1 MVKIYTICKLFTF
14 ILLFNILS
22 IPLTAIAEDTDAN
35 KLQVPF
41 SVDTQNLTV
50 WNGEDYVPFFIKG
63 INLGVS
69 VPGTFPG
76 ELAATKEQYQSWI
89 ADIQDVGFNCIRV
102 YTLHYPRFY
111 EALKEFNDANPANP
125 VYVMH
130 GVWLEEEID
139 DYTDDLQ
146 ELNTV
151 FNQEI
156 EDVIDCIHGNN
167 SIDHRYG
174 KAYGTFSAD
183 ISPWIMSYIMGREI
197 QPAEIEKTNDNHTDE
212 TSYSGEI
219 FKLTTGSPSEVWAVS
234 KLEYL
239 VNYER
244 SNYDTERPVSI
255 SSWPTLDPLT
265 HPTETSTDEDTQSLD
280 LANLDFSN
288 APAGYFASY
297 HAYPYYPDF
306 ISEDPTYQ
314 QYFDALGSNS
324 YLGYITDLKNHYQN
338 FPVLIA
344 EIGTPSSWGIAHYSS
359 NGMHHGG
366 NSEVAQGLNFL
377 RLLDNIEEA
386 NCAGGVGFA
395 WIDEWFKQT
404 WITNPFDFNAEARI
418 LWHNITAAEQNYGL
432 IAFRPAET
440 TYTELENFGDDQP
453 ITKVQAANDF
463 DYLKLRLSLK
473 NELSNIDTIWMAIDT
488 YDATLGESILPSGD
502 TISNRAE
509 FALRITNYSA
519 ELFVTEA
526 YDLYGIWHGVSED
539 EQLYH
544 SIASDGAPWNLV
556 RWKNNDEN
564 YEIQY
569 VGNLKTRRSE
579 LPSSSLDAV
588 VISND
593 SIDISLPWSL
603 LQVTDPANTKVM
615 NDDRSTIDTTEE
627 AVSDGISI
635 SILHNNV
642 LMEGSNRFLWGWGFP
657 DNYVEVKK
665 QSYYITQDGLTE
677 FNNAPIAYTDYYET
691 NQDESLVVET
701 NEGLLVNDFDFD
713 GNSIFAELSG
723 FTENGFVFLEEDG
736 SFEYIPDTGYS
747 GEDSFTYR
755 TFDDDSYSIKT
766 TVSIDVATVTG
777 IDDLEEENLVVSIY
791 PNPARSFL
799 NIELPNDDSSL
810 IRIINMKGSIIYE
823 KQINS
828 SKHVIDVHYLTKGV
842 YLLSIQTS
850 TDLVRKKIIIN

>member
-1 MVKIYTICKLFTF
+1 MVKFYTIFKLSIF
-14 ILLFNILS
+14 ILLFTILS
-22 IPLTAIAEDTDAN
+22 LPFSAIAQDNDAN

-89 ADIQDVGFNCIRV
+89 ADIQEVGFNCIRL

-139 DYTDDLQ
+139 DYTNDLH

-156 EDVIDCIHGNN
+156 EDVVDCIHGNN

-183 ISPWIMSYIMGREI
+183 VSPWIMSYIIAREI
-197 QPAEIEKTNDNHTDE
+197 HPAEIEETNEQHADE

-219 FKLTTGSPSEVWAVS
+219 FKLATGSPSEVWATS
-234 KLEYL
+234 KLDYL

-255 SSWPTLDPLT
+255 TSWPTLDPLT

-386 NCAGGVGFA
+386 NCAGGIGFS
-395 WIDEWFKQT
+395 WIDEWFKRT
-404 WITNPFDFNAEARI
+404 WITDPFDFNSEARI

-440 TYTELENFGDDQP
+440 TYTELESFGDDQP
-453 ITKVQAANDF
+453 ITKVDAAADF

-502 TISNRAE
+502 TITNRAE

-519 ELFVTEA
+519 ELFVTQA

-544 SIASDGAPWNLV
+544 SIATDGAPWNLV

-615 NDDRSTIDTTEE
+615 DDDRTTTDTTEE
-627 AVSDGISI
+627 AISDGIAI
-635 SILHNNV
+635 SILHNDV
-642 LMEGSNRFLWGWGFP
+642 LMEGSNRYLWGWGFP

-677 FNNAPIAYTDYYET
+677 FNTAPIAYTDYYEI
-691 NQDESLVVET
+691 NQDESLVVEA
-701 NEGLLVNDFDFD
+701 NEGLLANDFDFD
-713 GNSIFAELSG
+713 GNSIYAELSG

-736 SFEYIPDTGYS
+736 SFEYIPDTGFS

-755 TFDDDSYSIKT
+755 AFDDGAWSVKT
-766 TVSIDVATVTG
+766 QVSINVATVTG
-777 IDDLEEENLVVSIY
+777 IDDFEEESLLVSIY
-791 PNPARSFL
+791 PNPARSYL
-799 NIELPNDDSSL
+799 NIELPNDDASL

-828 SKHVIDVHYLTKGV
+828 SKHVIDVHYFSKGV

-850 TDLVRKKIIIN
+850 TDLVRRKVIID